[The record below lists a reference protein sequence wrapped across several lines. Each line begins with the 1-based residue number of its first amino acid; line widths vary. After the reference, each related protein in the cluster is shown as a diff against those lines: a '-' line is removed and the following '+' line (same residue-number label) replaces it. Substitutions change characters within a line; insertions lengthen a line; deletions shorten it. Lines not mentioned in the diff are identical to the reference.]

1 MVFKSMLFSLIL
13 IVVITVPVYT
23 QEDFAFNIN
32 SGYLGVGRVFP
43 DSGNNDMGIVLT
55 LVNIG
60 IEHRPTNIGLEFT
73 PYKNYSWINS
83 GEDNKYNSSYFSFLN
98 LKLYWNII
106 TVLDNLIYFGAF
118 TSADYLFAGESIYW
132 DRYVFSAGGHIG
144 FRLSYGRLNYDLF
157 STEIGYR
164 NINGASKYFV
174 EVKVDMLAF
183 ILSILYIGAG
193 GSDD

>member
-1 MVFKSMLFSLIL
+1 M
-13 IVVITVPVYT
+13 PVYT
-23 QEDFAFNIN
+23 QEDFAFNFN
-32 SGYLGVGRVFP
+32 SGYLGVGRIFP
-43 DSGNNDMGIVLT
+43 DSDNNDMGVVLT

-60 IEHRPTNIGLEFT
+60 IEHIPTNIGLEFT
-73 PYKNYSWINS
+73 PYKNYSWIVSEEN
-83 GEDNKYNSSYFSFLN
+83 DKNNNITVPYNSYFSFFN
-98 LKLYWNII
+98 FKLYWNVF
-106 TVLDNLIYFGAF
+106 TVLDGFIYFGAF
-118 TSADYLFAGESIYW
+118 TSVDYLFAGESIHW
-132 DRYVFSAGGHIG
+132 DRYVFTAGGHIG

-183 ILSILYIGAG
+183 ILSVLYIGAG